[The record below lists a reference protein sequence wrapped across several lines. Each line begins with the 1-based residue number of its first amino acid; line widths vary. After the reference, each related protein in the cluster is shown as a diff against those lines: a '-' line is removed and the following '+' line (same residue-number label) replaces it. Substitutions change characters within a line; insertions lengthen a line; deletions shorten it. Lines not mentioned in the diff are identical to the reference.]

1 MLCNGGLGSFFV
13 GKLGNERF
21 VFSYC
26 GILVN
31 DAQQF
36 LAGNLTVDVKLL
48 NEFQCSEHGIAAGLI
63 FHSVRLLYPLLTL
76 KLSHLAYKD
85 NPGEGQQII
94 FPCPE
99 SKTERHFLIH
109 KLYANHAYRKSYG
122 NTAFREEVR

>member
-1 MLCNGGLGSFFV
+1 MGLGSFSV

-21 VFSYC
+21 LFRHRGV
-26 GILVN
+26 LVN
-31 DAQQF
+31 NAQQF

-48 NEFQCSEHGIAAGLI
+48 NELQCSEHGIAAYILSL
-63 FHSVRLLYPLLTL
+63 HSVRLLYPLLTL

-99 SKTERHFLIH
+99 SKTECRFLIH